1 MDSMFIPYRE
11 LLEKPTSTNTNVLIL
26 LLIVFFFVACILYI
40 KYRKDD
46 EEIEPEVVKEE
57 VVKEPPPAPAPQPP
71 IPTAPLPPPPPPKE
85 PENPNDRRALG
96 FAVRDTLLRFSLKP
110 EQIAAIVRFTLTT
123 TEPPP
128 ITSTPATQSPATQS
142 PAIQP
147 RTPATQTLTQTPTHS
162 ILPSKIFSTK
172 GLELP
177 IEEDEVEQEPAGE
190 KQGKINADTNP
201 TVLAMAKARG

>member
-71 IPTAPLPPPPPPKE
+71 IPTAPLPPPPPPPPKE
-85 PENPNDRRALG
+85 PEDPNDRRALG

-128 ITSTPATQSPATQS
+128 ITSPATQS

-147 RTPATQTLTQTPTHS
+147 RTPPTHS